1 MASARPSA
9 RLLIRMDSTKVNIA
23 PPAEAAKWFRLVGG
37 NLGNGNDAYPNV
49 DEAQTVEPWTPP
61 DTWQD
66 LGYHTL
72 KR

>member
-1 MASARPSA
+1 LASARPSA

-23 PPAEAAKWFRLVGG
+23 APAETAKCFRLVGG

-61 DTWQD
+61 DTS
-66 LGYHTL
+66 LSYHTL